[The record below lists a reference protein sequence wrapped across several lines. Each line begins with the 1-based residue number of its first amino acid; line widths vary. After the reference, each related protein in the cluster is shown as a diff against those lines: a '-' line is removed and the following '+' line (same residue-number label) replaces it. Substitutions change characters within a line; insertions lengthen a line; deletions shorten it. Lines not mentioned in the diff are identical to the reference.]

1 MSQNIE
7 ALTDHTIGF
16 IGCGAMA
23 RALAGG
29 LVAAGVASDRLR
41 GADVADASRKAF
53 EEELGIATLADNDD
67 LVAASDTLV
76 VCVKPHIV
84 EPVLAD
90 LDPRSN
96 PGEKLWVSL
105 AAGVSLDTFET
116 ALPQGSRIVRC
127 MPNTPALVGEGA
139 TALCPND
146 AATGR
151 DTAVARALFDAVGTT
166 WLTENE
172 ALLDAVTGLSG
183 SGPAYVF
190 LILEALGDAG
200 VRQGLP
206 REAAYQLA
214 FQTVLGAAKL
224 AIESGKH
231 PGVLK
236 DQVTSPGGT
245 TIAGLER
252 LEEAGVRAAFYD
264 AVAAAAE
271 RSRELGKK

>member
-96 PGEKLWVSL
+96 PGEKLWVSPSPSTTATL
-105 AAGVSLDTFET
+105 TPSRPCFRTTSRTASLRAKLWKLSCIFLEK
-116 ALPQGSRIVRC
+116 
-127 MPNTPALVGEGA
+127 
-139 TALCPND
+139 
-146 AATGR
+146 
-151 DTAVARALFDAVGTT
+151 VAKHPSFMNRNGIWAVGASGRVAF
-166 WLTENE
+166 W
-172 ALLDAVTGLSG
+172 VPGSPLSH
-183 SGPAYVF
+183 VF
-190 LILEALGDAG
+190 
-200 VRQGLP
+200 
-206 REAAYQLA
+206 
-214 FQTVLGAAKL
+214 
-224 AIESGKH
+224 
-231 PGVLK
+231 
-236 DQVTSPGGT
+236 
-245 TIAGLER
+245 
-252 LEEAGVRAAFYD
+252 
-264 AVAAAAE
+264 
-271 RSRELGKK
+271 